1 MEPSEAAREFASEA
15 GKYRAQLL
23 KFARL
28 ELRDP
33 AHAEDAVQDALV
45 AAIEGLGRYRGDAA
59 LGTWL
64 NGILRHK
71 MVDRV
76 RTWMRER
83 AAEQM
88 PEDLADERGCPEQA
102 AWRAC
107 VLERIECGLAALPR
121 KASQV
126 FMMREVVGMST
137 LEICAQL
144 AISETYCGVLL
155 HRARRRLRAQLA
167 ADGIGLAA

>member
-1 MEPSEAAREFASEA
+1 MEPSEAARKFASEA
-15 GKYRAQLL
+15 GKYRARLL

-33 AHAEDAVQDALV
+33 AHAEDAVQDAMV

-76 RTWMRER
+76 RAWVRER
-83 AAEQM
+83 AAEPL
-88 PEDLADERGCPEQA
+88 PEELADERGCPEQA

-107 VLERIECGLAALPR
+107 VLERIAGELAALPP

-126 FMMREVVGMST
+126 FLMREVIGLST
-137 LEICAQL
+137 METCARL

-167 ADGIGLAA
+167 ADGIGLPA